1 LISSNRAFL
10 KKIDLYVFETIGVSS
25 SYPRVL
31 LILLEST
38 LEESKT
44 TSLREGYKERRFYK
58 IGHCCFR
65 FRYNK
70 SAFTKRSLQNK
81 AYSTSSQK
89 KSTYI
94 KIAILVRRPLDKR

>member
-1 LISSNRAFL
+1 MQIFAACFAKARRFKRQSKKFGCEGVLALISSNRAFL

-44 TSLREGYKERRFYK
+44 TSLGEGYKERRFYK
-58 IGHCCFR
+58 IGHCCFG
-65 FRYNK
+65 FR
-70 SAFTKRSLQNK
+70 
-81 AYSTSSQK
+81 
-89 KSTYI
+89 
-94 KIAILVRRPLDKR
+94 